1 MKRNLSA
8 LTNTVYDLL
17 VVGGG
22 IYGACVAWDAALRG
36 LQVGLIE
43 KSDFGS
49 ATSANSL
56 KIIHGGLRFLQYG
69 DVRRMREYIRERR
82 TWMRIAPHLIHPLPV
97 VVPIYGRFGWSKQL
111 LSLALL
117 LNDAISFDR
126 NRAANPDKFIPPGRV
141 VSKSECLQLVPG
153 ITQQDLTGGMVF
165 HDAQVYDTER
175 LLLSIIRAADKAGA
189 TLVNYVKVL
198 GFLRSGSQVRGIEAQ
213 DVLTGDGFEIQA
225 RNVVNTC
232 GPWLNP
238 GLGLLNG
245 SPPAGHYAAA
255 INLVTRPLWEKYAVG
270 ISGANGY
277 DDSNML
283 IPKKSSLLFVTPWR
297 NRSIIGTKYRKYQGP
312 PDEFR
317 VTEKDILEFI
327 DDIKVA
333 CPTAA
338 LGLEDVTSVHGGL
351 LPCTQTSG
359 AAGMVDLLKKH
370 QIIDHQK
377 DGLNGVL
384 SVVGVKYTM
393 ARFVAEK
400 VVDRLFENRK
410 QKAPRSRT
418 TVTPIYG
425 GEMDRVESF
434 VRAAIKNE
442 TGGLNEKSI
451 RLLIHTYGS
460 KYSEVLQHVELGGP
474 HELNEDFAVLKAKV
488 LHAVRDE
495 MAQKLS
501 DVVFRRTDLASA
513 GHPGNEALR
522 ICVEAMGA
530 ELGCG
535 PERFRTELNEISRVF
550 HIGGN
555 NQIAA

>member
-1 MKRNLSA
+1 MKRNLSE
-8 LTNTVYDLL
+8 LTNTVYDLV

-36 LQVGLIE
+36 LRVGLIE

-56 KIIHGGLRFLQYG
+56 KIIHGGLRYLQYG
-69 DVRRMREYIRERR
+69 DVRRMREYIRERS

-97 VVPIYGRFGWSKQL
+97 IVPIYGRCGWSKQL

-126 NRAANPDKFIPPGRV
+126 NRVANPEKFIPPGRV

-153 ITQQDLTGGMVF
+153 ITQKDLTGGMVF
-165 HDAQVYDTER
+165 HDAQVYNTER

-189 TLVNYVKVL
+189 TLVNYVEVM

-213 DVLTGDGFEIQA
+213 DVLTGDRFEIQA
-225 RNVVNTC
+225 RSVVNTC
-232 GPWLNP
+232 GPWL
-238 GLGLLNG
+238 GRVLGLLNG
-245 SPPAGHYAAA
+245 SPPAGHCAAA
-255 INLVTRPLWEKYAVG
+255 INLVTRPLWEKYALG

-277 DDSNML
+277 EDPNTL
-283 IPKKSSLLFVTPWR
+283 IPKKSSLLFITPWR
-297 NRSIIGTKYRKYQGP
+297 NRSIIGTRYRKYQGA

-317 VTEKDILEFI
+317 VTEKDIREFI
-327 DDIKVA
+327 DDIRLA
-333 CPTAA
+333 CPAAA
-338 LGLEDVTSVHGGL
+338 LELEDVTFVHGGL

-377 DGLNGVL
+377 EGLNGVL

-418 TVTPIYG
+418 TVTPVYG

-434 VRAAIKNE
+434 VCAAIKNE
-442 TGGLNEKSI
+442 ARSLNEKSI
-451 RLLIHTYGS
+451 RRLIHTYGS
-460 KYSEVLQHVELGGP
+460 KYSEVLQYIEFDRAQG
-474 HELNEDFAVLKAKV
+474 LNEDLAVLKAEV

-495 MAQKLS
+495 MAQKLT
-501 DVVFRRTDLASA
+501 DVVFRRTDLGSA

-522 ICVEAMGA
+522 ICVETMGA
-530 ELGCG
+530 ELGWG
-535 PERFRTELNEISRVF
+535 PERFRTELDEISCAF

-555 NQIAA
+555 HQIAA

>member
-1 MKRNLSA
+1 MKRSLSA

-56 KIIHGGLRFLQYG
+56 KIIHGGLRYLQNG
-69 DVRRMREYIRERR
+69 DFRRMRQSIRERS
-82 TWMRIAPHLIHPLPV
+82 TWMGIAPHLIHPLPV
-97 VVPIYGRFGWSKQL
+97 VVPIYGRCGWSKQL
-111 LSLALL
+111 LSLALK

-126 NRAANPDKFIPPGRV
+126 NRAANPEKFIPPGRV
-141 VSKSECLQLVPG
+141 ISKSECLQLVPG
-153 ITQQDLTGGMVF
+153 ITPQDLMAGMVF
-165 HDAQVYDTER
+165 HDAQVDNTER
-175 LLLSIIRAADKAGA
+175 LLLSIIRAADNAGA
-189 TLVNYVKVL
+189 TLVNYVEVI
-198 GFLRSGSQVRGIEAQ
+198 GFLRSGSQVRGIEAK
-213 DVLTGDGFEIQA
+213 DVLTGDRFEIQA
-225 RNVVNTC
+225 RSVVNTS
-232 GPWLNP
+232 GPWLDRVR
-238 GLGLLNG
+238 GLLNG

-277 DDSNML
+277 EDPYTLN
-283 IPKKSSLLFVTPWR
+283 PKKSTLLFVTPWR
-297 NRSIIGTKYRKYQGP
+297 NRSIIGTRYRKYQGT

-317 VTEKDILEFI
+317 VTEKDIREFI
-327 DDIKVA
+327 DDIRLA
-333 CPTAA
+333 CPAAA
-338 LGLEDVTSVHGGL
+338 LELDDVTSVHGGL

-359 AAGMVDLLKKH
+359 AGGMVDLLKKH

-400 VVDRLFENRK
+400 AVDRLFENRK

-418 TVTPIYG
+418 TVTPVYG

-434 VRAAIKNE
+434 VRGAIKDE
-442 TGGLNEKSI
+442 ARGLNEKSI
-451 RLLIHTYGS
+451 RRLIHTHGS
-460 KYSEVLQHVELGGP
+460 KYSEVLQHIEVGGP
-474 HELNEDFAVLKAKV
+474 QGLNEDLAVLKAEV

-495 MAQKLS
+495 MAQKLN

-522 ICVEAMGA
+522 ICVETMGA
-530 ELGCG
+530 ELGWG
-535 PERFRTELNEISRVF
+535 PERLRTELDEISCVF